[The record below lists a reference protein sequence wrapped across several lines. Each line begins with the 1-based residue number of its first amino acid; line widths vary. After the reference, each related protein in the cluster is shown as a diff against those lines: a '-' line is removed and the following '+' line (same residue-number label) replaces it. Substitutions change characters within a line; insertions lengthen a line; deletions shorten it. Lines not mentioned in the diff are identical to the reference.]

1 MNDSGEGKSTASGI
15 KVKYYKRDF
24 WSQENLKYARP
35 HFRLEKAARI
45 INGLSR
51 GRERSLLDVGCGP
64 ATLADLLSPGIR
76 YYGIDISI
84 PKPAPN
90 LMEADMLA
98 SPIAFGGKR
107 FDIVLAQGFFEYMG
121 EFQLQKFE
129 EIAGILNPGGVF
141 VLTYVNFSHRDKEVY
156 WPYNNVQPLKHF
168 RDDVRRY
175 FKIERS
181 FPTAH
186 NWRHSEPNRKLLKA
200 ANIRIN
206 ANVPLISPALAVEY
220 FFICSARETAGLQP
234 AK

>member
-1 MNDSGEGKSTASGI
+1 MNDPGEGKSTAPGTT
-15 KVKYYKRDF
+15 VKYYKRDF
-24 WSQENLKYARP
+24 WSQENLKYSRP

-45 INGLSR
+45 TNGLSR

-64 ATLADLLSPGIR
+64 SALAHLLAPNIR

-84 PKPAPN
+84 PQPAPN
-90 LMEADMLA
+90 LMEADIAA
-98 SPIAFGGKR
+98 SPVAFGGKR

-121 EFQLQKFE
+121 EFQRQKFE
-129 EIAGILNPGGVF
+129 EIAGILNPGGLF
-141 VLTYVNFSHRDKEVY
+141 VLTYVNFGHRDKELY

-181 FPTAH
+181 FPTSH

-200 ANIRIN
+200 ANMRIN
-206 ANVPLISPALAVEY
+206 ANIPLISPALAVEY
-220 FFICSARETAGLQP
+220 FFICSARETAGIAP
-234 AK
+234 AS

>member
-1 MNDSGEGKSTASGI
+1 
-15 KVKYYKRDF
+15 
-24 WSQENLKYARP
+24 
-35 HFRLEKAARI
+35 
-45 INGLSR
+45 
-51 GRERSLLDVGCGP
+51 
-64 ATLADLLSPGIR
+64 
-76 YYGIDISI
+76 
-84 PKPAPN
+84 
-90 LMEADMLA
+90 MLA